1 MTQKIEK
8 NKIFVY
14 VPAEGAEKK
23 YSTAR
28 ADGFSLTKKEI
39 RDIV

>member
-1 MTQKIEK
+1 MTQKIKK
-8 NKIFVY
+8 NFFVY

-28 ADGFSLTKKEI
+28 GDGFSLTKKEI